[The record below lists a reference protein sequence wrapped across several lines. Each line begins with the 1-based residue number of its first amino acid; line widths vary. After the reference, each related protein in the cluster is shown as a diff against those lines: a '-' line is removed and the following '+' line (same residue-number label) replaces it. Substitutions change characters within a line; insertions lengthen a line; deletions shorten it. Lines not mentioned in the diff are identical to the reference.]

1 MGLVC
6 VVRRCKKR
14 KRTNLGQMKS
24 NTKIGEKLL
33 KLVNVICKVGEIGEK
48 YF

>member
-24 NTKIGEKLL
+24 NTKIGEKL
-33 KLVNVICKVGEIGEK
+33 VNVICKVGEIGEK